1 MGKEAVTDRADHA
14 AATDRLGEAQPPDPP
29 AALPPRLVEWQGAVV
44 DVSAR
49 RLPDII
55 APGLAV
61 LFVGFNPSVMAGLTG
76 HYYARPG
83 NRFWTML
90 YRAGLTPRLYT
101 PQEDRAL
108 LDLGLGI
115 TDLCP
120 VPTPGVDD
128 VPKALA
134 AAGRA
139 ALTAKIARYRPRIV
153 CFNGKATYTA
163 YFGRPP
169 AAWGLQPDRIG
180 ASLVFV
186 VPSSSGR
193 ANAVSRAREDA
204 FVALGELVR
213 AAPGRGAP

>member
-1 MGKEAVTDRADHA
+1 MRDSLAGVDNA
-14 AATDRLGEAQPPDPP
+14 AEPENEITPSPQPT
-29 AALPPRLVEWQGAVV
+29 LPPRLVAWQGQLV

-55 APGLAV
+55 APDLAV

-83 NRFWTML
+83 NRFWSL
-90 YRAGLTPRLYT
+90 LHRAGLTPRVYA
-101 PQEDRAL
+101 PVEDRAL
-108 LDLGLGI
+108 LELGIGI

-120 VPTPGVDD
+120 IPTPGVDD

-134 AAGRA
+134 AAGRE
-139 ALTAKIARYRPRIV
+139 ALTAKIARFRPRIV
-153 CFNGKATYTA
+153 CFNGKATYTG

-169 AAWGLQPDRIG
+169 AGWGLQTDHIG
-180 ASLVFV
+180 ESLVFV

-193 ANAVSRAREDA
+193 ANGVSSAREVA
-204 FVALGELVR
+204 CIALGELVR
-213 AAPGRGAP
+213 AMTG